1 MNIEDEVQFF
11 DSLMARYSPELISYI
26 DNTSADPY
34 RIVTII
40 LMKLEQKGKISFEE
54 GKLEIKNDSIIGL
67 TESEIYVLERI
78 RDGRVVLFN
87 YLKLKYIVFK
97 EGKEKGLFTSIVQ
110 KMMDKKKGIFNR
122 FILIPIIAIFMFFV
136 TEAFKFYA
144 LRKVYMLLM
153 IFTGIIYVGI
163 LPLMITYAEKLE
175 KITFARTGIAEDIN
189 FRIDKLKLSIT
200 KDYDTFRNWRNF
212 DEFLFLLGL
221 NQNEIERYKNCIT
234 IYKRENGLDKLLD
247 N

>member
-40 LMKLEQKGKISFEE
+40 LMKLEQKGKITFEE

-97 EGKEKGLFTSIVQ
+97 EGKEKGLFS
-110 KMMDKKKGIFNR
+110 
-122 FILIPIIAIFMFFV
+122 
-136 TEAFKFYA
+136 
-144 LRKVYMLLM
+144 
-153 IFTGIIYVGI
+153 
-163 LPLMITYAEKLE
+163 
-175 KITFARTGIAEDIN
+175 
-189 FRIDKLKLSIT
+189 KLKS
-200 KDYDTFRNWRNF
+200 
-212 DEFLFLLGL
+212 LFNSNL
-221 NQNEIERYKNCIT
+221 
-234 IYKRENGLDKLLD
+234 
-247 N
+247 